1 MNNFTTPDE
10 FDLLVNKVNE
20 TTEPKLNRFEKAMMD
35 AEYEGIENFR
45 KAKEAGQNPK
55 RWRIKVD
62 SSFFESD
69 IRYAVNR
76 YRDAG
81 WKQVNY
87 NYVDKCPGSREPIGE
102 WVITI
107 NVDKN

>member
-1 MNNFTTPDE
+1 MNNFATPDE
-10 FDLLVNKVNE
+10 FDLLVNTVNE
-20 TTEPKLNRFEKAMMD
+20 NTEPKLNNFEKAMMD

-45 KAKEAGQNPK
+45 KAKETGMNPK
-55 RWRIKVD
+55 KWRIRVD
-62 SSFFESD
+62 GSFSESD
-69 IRYAVNR
+69 IQYAVKC
-76 YRDAG
+76 YRESG
-81 WKQVNY
+81 WSRVNY